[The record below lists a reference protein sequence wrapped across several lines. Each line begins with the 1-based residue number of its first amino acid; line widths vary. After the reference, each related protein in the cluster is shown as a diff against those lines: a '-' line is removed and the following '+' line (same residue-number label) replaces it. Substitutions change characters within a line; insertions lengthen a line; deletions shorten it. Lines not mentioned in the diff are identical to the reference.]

1 MSNRDIFRIGYTV
14 SSLLLSGQLA
24 LACDCARLTFEERIA
39 LSKVIFVGRV
49 VEFEPI
55 EKVSMVVEEVFKGDI
70 EGIVTIPTMKSG
82 LSCGVSNCD
91 YFLPPL
97 EPNLGER
104 YRKVTYLQVMRIS
117 CWMPI
122 AVSNLV
128 QFLINPMRYSN

>member
-55 EKVSMVVEEVFKGDI
+55 EKVSMVVEEVLKGDI
-70 EGIVTIPTMKSG
+70 EGIVTIPT
-82 LSCGVSNCD
+82 GVSNCD

-104 YRKVTYLQVMRIS
+104 YLIFASYEDKLLDANRCLESGPVSDKSDEILKLRELPIS
-117 CWMPI
+117 
-122 AVSNLV
+122 
-128 QFLINPMRYSN
+128 R